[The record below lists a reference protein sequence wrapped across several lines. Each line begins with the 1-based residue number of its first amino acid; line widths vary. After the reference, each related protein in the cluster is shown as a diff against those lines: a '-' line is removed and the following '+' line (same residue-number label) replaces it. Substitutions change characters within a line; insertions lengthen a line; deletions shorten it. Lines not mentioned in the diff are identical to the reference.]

1 MAHAFLLLLY
11 KNTWVYKHG
20 CIHGCMKKKLQEK
33 DFVGY
38 NEYLKNKN
46 RMNEM
51 LYNNWKFIHKKS
63 VVKIVTGLSLIMIGV
78 VTLPIPTGSIPLI
91 IIGLSLVSAG
101 GIDILALKNTIYWRI
116 ITRFRMR
123 RNK

>member
-1 MAHAFLLLLY
+1 MILDIFINY
-11 KNTWVYKHG
+11 
-20 CIHGCMKKKLQEK
+20 CIFNRIRKMMIKKRKPKEK

-51 LYNNWKFIHKKS
+51 LYNNWKFIHEKS
-63 VVKIVTGLSLIMIGV
+63 TLKIVTGLSLIAIGV

-91 IIGLSLVSAG
+91 IIGLSLTSVG
-101 GIDILALKNTIYWRI
+101 GLDILALKNTIYWRI
-116 ITRFRMR
+116 ITRLRMR

>member
-1 MAHAFLLLLY
+1 
-11 KNTWVYKHG
+11 
-20 CIHGCMKKKLQEK
+20 MKKKLQEK